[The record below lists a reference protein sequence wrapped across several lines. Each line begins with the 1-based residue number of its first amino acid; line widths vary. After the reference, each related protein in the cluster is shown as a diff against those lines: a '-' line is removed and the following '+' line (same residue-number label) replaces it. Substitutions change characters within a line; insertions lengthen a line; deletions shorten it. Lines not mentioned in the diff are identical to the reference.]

1 MLVFFCLALPLYREI
16 DYGYSNNVEA
26 TLCTGN
32 CSGGKCIYFIMHGFI
47 FFCIDHYGYLKRS
60 IYKAKIAQ
68 CVILNHIFLVPH
80 IRSTVS

>member
-1 MLVFFCLALPLYREI
+1 MLVFVCLALPLYREI

-32 CSGGKCIYFIMHGFI
+32 CSSGKCIYFIMHVFI

-68 CVILNHIFLVPH
+68 TQMCYTNPH
-80 IRSTVS
+80 FCCSTYLP